1 MEAIWRDVRYA
12 TRMLLKSPGFALVAV
27 VSLGLGIGVNTA
39 IFSLVNA
46 VLFRPLP
53 AISEPDRLVWFTGSS
68 SYPNY
73 EDYLDQNDVF
83 TGMLASAG
91 KSEFS
96 LGGDA
101 RPELVKGEFVTASY
115 FSVLGV
121 KAEIG
126 RGFLADED
134 HAPNGQVVVISHNLW
149 QNRFGSNPDLI
160 GKPISVNGLSFT
172 VAGVAPK
179 GFIGTEV
186 GIDRDLWMPMIV
198 FSQLNPRATDTDSGA
213 ARDRLVNRDMHWLNV
228 VARLKPGVSREQAEA
243 AMTTIADRVSK
254 ANGERKN
261 DERLRSVRLI
271 SVAGGLDPRDRR
283 EAVPLSVMLMAV
295 VALVLLVA
303 CANVASLLLSRG
315 ALRQKEMAIRQ
326 AMGATRRR
334 LIRQLMTESMLLAFI
349 GGAVGLLL
357 GLWTVDLL
365 KALSSATP
373 LGTVDFG
380 LDYRVLGFAL
390 LTSIV
395 TGLIFGVAPALQ
407 ASRPDLV
414 PALKNES
421 VTFGRHRRSRLRSAF
436 VIVQV
441 TLSFVLL
448 IGSGLFIRSLQNA
461 QAIDPGFDSRH
472 GLTMP
477 LDLGLLRYDKQQ
489 GQEFYRQLTDRVRT
503 LPGVEQASLVR
514 FVPLGFSYAQREVVV
529 EGASDAGGVDVGFNI
544 IGDDYFNTMGIPLL
558 RGREFKPEDSTSGV
572 IINETL
578 ASEAWPG
585 EDPIGKR
592 VSLTGIKGPYEDIV
606 GIVKDGKYST
616 LGERSRPFVYQ
627 RLRQNY
633 ESKMTLV
640 VRTTS
645 EPLDVADAV
654 RGQVYELNPNLPVAE
669 VQTLASQ
676 VSLSLYP
683 ARLTAGLLGVFG
695 LLALAL
701 ASVGIYGVVA
711 YSVSNRT
718 HEFGIRMALGADPRD
733 LLSLVLREGLVIAS
747 IGLAIG
753 LVLAFVA
760 SRLISSF
767 LYGLSPSDPL
777 TFLAISLLLVGVA
790 LGACFVP
797 ARRASKLDPMIALRH
812 E

>member
-1 MEAIWRDVRYA
+1 MDIIRRDLSYA
-12 TRMLLKSPGFALVAV
+12 LRVLLKSPAFSLVAI
-27 VSLGLGIGVNTA
+27 VSIGLGIGVNTA

-46 VLFRPLP
+46 LLFRPLP
-53 AISEPDRLVWFTGSS
+53 AVSEPDRLVWFTGSS

-73 EDYLDQNDVF
+73 EDYLEQNDVF

-96 LGGDA
+96 LGGDG
-101 RPELVKGEFVTASY
+101 RPELVTGEFVTASY

-121 KAEIG
+121 TTAIG
-126 RGFLADED
+126 RGFSPEQDRQ
-134 HAPNGQVVVISHNLW
+134 PNGQVVVISHNLW
-149 QNRFGSNPDLI
+149 QNRFGSNPDII
-160 GKPISVNGLSFT
+160 GKPISLNGLNFS
-172 VAGVAPK
+172 VVGVAAK
-179 GFIGTEV
+179 SFIGTEV
-186 GIDRDLWMPMIV
+186 GIDRELWVPLQM
-198 FSQLNPRATDTDSGA
+198 FTQLNPRPTDSNDDP
-213 ARDRLVNRDMHWLNV
+213 ARDRLVSRDTHWLNV

-243 AMTTIADRVSK
+243 AMTTIADRVAT
-254 ANGERKN
+254 ANGDRKA
-261 DERLRSVRLI
+261 DERLRSVRLLP
-271 SVAGGLDPRDRR
+271 VAGGLDPRDRR
-283 EAVPLSVMLMAV
+283 EAVPVSGLLMAV
-295 VALVLLVA
+295 VGIVLLIA
-303 CANVASLLLSRG
+303 CANVASLLLSR
-315 ALRQKEMAIRQ
+315 ASLRQREVAIRQ

-334 LIRQLMTESMLLAFI
+334 LIRQLMTESMLLALI
-349 GGAVGLLL
+349 GGVAGLML

-373 LGTVDFG
+373 IAAIDIS
-380 LDYRVLGFAL
+380 LDYRVLGFSL
-390 LTSIV
+390 LISII
-395 TGLIFGVAPALQ
+395 TGLLFGLVPALQ

-421 VTFGRHRRSRLRSAF
+421 LTFGRHRRSRLRSAF

-448 IGSGLFIRSLQNA
+448 IGSGLFVRSLQNA
-461 QAIDPGFDSRH
+461 QAIDPGFDSTR
-472 GLTMP
+472 GLTVP
-477 LDLGLLRYDKQQ
+477 LDLGLLRLDKQK
-489 GQEFYRQLTDRVRT
+489 GQEFYRQLTDSVRA
-503 LPGVEQASLVR
+503 LPGVEQVSLVR
-514 FVPLGFSYAQREVVV
+514 FVPLGFSYAQREVEI
-529 EGASDAGGVDVGFNI
+529 EGVDAGLDAGFNI
-544 IGDDYFNTMGIPLL
+544 IGDDYFRTMGIPLL
-558 RGREFKPEDSTSGV
+558 RGREFVADDTTGGV

-585 EDPIGKR
+585 EDAIGKR
-592 VSLTGIKGPYEDIV
+592 VSLNGKTGPFEEIIGV
-606 GIVKDGKYST
+606 VKDGKYAT
-616 LGERSRPFVYQ
+616 LGETSRPFIYQ

-633 ESKMTLV
+633 EAKMTLI

-645 EPLDVADAV
+645 APLDVADAI
-654 RGQVYELNPNLPVAE
+654 RAQVYGLNPNLPVAT

-701 ASVGIYGVVA
+701 AGVGIYGVVA

-718 HEFGIRMALGADPRD
+718 NEFGIRMALGADPGD
-733 LLSLVLREGLVIAS
+733 LLSLVLKEGLVIVS
-747 IGLAIG
+747 IGLGLG
-753 LVLAFVA
+753 LVLAFIVG
-760 SRLISSF
+760 SVVSSF
-767 LYGLSPSDPL
+767 LYGLSPADPL
-777 TFLAISLLLVGVA
+777 TFAAISLLLVGVA